1 MFNQKSTIDV
11 AIPLYNEES
20 SVEGL
25 FFELSNLVNNLDGNV
40 LNFILVNDG
49 STDKTKEEIEKF
61 FLDFPNFTLINHSK
75 NLNLDGFLKT
85 IQKNCKSDY
94 VVFLDSDCT
103 FKPIDIIKMIDL
115 CKKYPYFDIINGS
128 PYHKHGSINGVK
140 PSRLL
145 ISKTANQIYRL
156 LVKKEIAT
164 YTSIF
169 KLYKKDVFVG
179 SKIELKGFV
188 SVAEIF
194 IRSILKKSIVVE
206 FPCELS
212 IRDTGESKI
221 RIFQSIF
228 NHLKL
233 MSRIL
238 LNKYNLNKI

>member
-20 SVEGL
+20 SVEKL
-25 FFELSNLVNNLDGNV
+25 FLELTNLINNFDENV

-49 STDKTKEEIEKF
+49 STDKTKEKIEKF
-61 FLDFPNFTLINHSK
+61 FLDFPNFRLINHSE

-103 FKPIDIIKMIDL
+103 FKPMDIIKMIDL
-115 CKKYPYFDIINGS
+115 CNKNPNFDIINGS
-128 PYHKHGSINGVK
+128 PYHEHGLINGVK

-156 LVKKEIAT
+156 LVKREIAT

-169 KLYKKDVFVG
+169 KLYKKDIFK
-179 SKIELKGFV
+179 SSEIELTGFV

-194 IRSILKKSIVVE
+194 IKSLYKKAIVFE

-212 IRDTGESKI
+212 IRVSGESKI
-221 RIFQSIF
+221 RIFQSMM

-233 MSRIL
+233 MFKIL
-238 LNKYNLNKI
+238 FRKLNSNKI